1 LGSLG
6 LLRWG
11 SNSRPSKLKEK
22 KSSGN

>member
-1 LGSLG
+1 LGNLG

-11 SNSRPSKLKEK
+11 SNSRPSRLKEK